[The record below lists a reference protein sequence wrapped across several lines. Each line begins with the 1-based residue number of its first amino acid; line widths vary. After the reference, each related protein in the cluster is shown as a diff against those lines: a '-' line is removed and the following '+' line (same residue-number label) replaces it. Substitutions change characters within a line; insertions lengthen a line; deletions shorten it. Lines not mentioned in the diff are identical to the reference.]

1 MAPDKET
8 LIARAR
14 EMVPRLREA
23 MKETN
28 ANRIVAPALVEEMQ
42 RRELLGVLQPRKFGG
57 LQQDYTVFIE
67 IIMALAQG
75 CGSAAWVYGILGESM
90 WILASFSEAAQRE
103 VWGTDPL
110 ARSAAS
116 IVPVTTAEAA
126 SGGWRLTGKWPFASG
141 CDHAQ
146 WAILGALAE
155 SGGKRVPVDFL
166 IPMSELTVIDDWH
179 VLGLSGTGSKT
190 LAAQGVVVPAHRT
203 MNHLELLLGDAPGSA
218 VHPDYPLCRT
228 PRSLLASMT
237 LVSVVVGLAQRM
249 VALFAD
255 YTRGRVSRGVRVA
268 ESEAVQLRLAEAAAE
283 ADTASLLLRT
293 TCAANVASIANG
305 EEITPERLAR
315 SRRDILFVV
324 KLARQ
329 AVDRLYDASGA
340 HALYDDAPLQRVY
353 RDVQAAATH
362 LFLKWDVGALPY
374 GRLRLGLPVE
384 GPL

>member
-14 EMVPRLREA
+14 DLVPALREA
-23 MKETN
+23 AKETS
-28 ANRIVAPALVEEMQ
+28 ANRLVAPALVEEMQ
-42 RRELLGVLQPRKFGG
+42 RRELLGVLQPKKFGG
-57 LQQDYTVFIE
+57 LQHDYTVFIE

-90 WILASFSEAAQRE
+90 WILASFSEEAQRE
-103 VWGTDPL
+103 VWGADPL
-110 ARSAAS
+110 TRSAAS
-116 IVPVTTAEAA
+116 IVPVTSAEAA
-126 SGGWRLTGKWPFASG
+126 SGGWRITGRWPFASG

-155 SGGKRVPVDFL
+155 SGGRRRPFDFL
-166 IPMSELTVIDDWH
+166 IPMRELAVIDDWH
-179 VLGLSGTGSKT
+179 VLGLAGTGSKS
-190 LAAQGVVVPAHRT
+190 LAAQGVFVPAHRV
-203 MNHLELLLGDAPGSA
+203 MNHEDLLRGEAPGSK

-249 VALFAD
+249 VELFAD
-255 YTRGRVSRGVRVA
+255 YTKGRVSRGARVA

-293 TCAANVASIANG
+293 TCAANVASVAKG
-305 EEITPERLAR
+305 EAITPERLAR

-329 AVDRLYDASGA
+329 AVDRLYEASGA